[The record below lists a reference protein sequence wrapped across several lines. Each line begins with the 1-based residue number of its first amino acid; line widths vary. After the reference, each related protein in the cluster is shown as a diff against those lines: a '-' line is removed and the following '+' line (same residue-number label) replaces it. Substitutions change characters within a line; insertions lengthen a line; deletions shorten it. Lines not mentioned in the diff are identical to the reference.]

1 MRRSKERRGR
11 SPEVVSSAAP
21 TSASRTP
28 GQASVSCARRIRWEP
43 SSRRNSLRWAKNSRA
58 SSHSRSREATE
69 SANTGI
75 PASRR
80 RAATSL
86 RVSEAQPKT
95 LTRAP
100 ASESMRAR
108 AAVFGSRTR
117 ESPTL
122 RPATRGAR
130 ARAAASVTGM
140 WARAH
145 SMRSSS
151 PGPVMV
157 RPSGATTARK
167 TPPGARTVIAP
178 GLGAAS
184 SSSEKT
190 TGGEAGVPS
199 APDSGPTWAPKARSR
214 AASVGSS
221 VAKER
226 PAMSMFVARA

>member
-1 MRRSKERRGR
+1 M
-11 SPEVVSSAAP
+11 
-21 TSASRTP
+21 
-28 GQASVSCARRIRWEP
+28 
-43 SSRRNSLRWAKNSRA
+43 
-58 SSHSRSREATE
+58 
-69 SANTGI
+69 

-80 RAATSL
+80 WAATSS
-86 RVSEAQPKT
+86 RVSDAQPKT

-108 AAVFGSRTR
+108 EAVFGSRTR
-117 ESPTL
+117 DSPTR

-145 SMRSSS
+145 SMRLSS

-178 GLGAAS
+178 GVGAAS

-190 TGGEAGVPS
+190 TGGEAGVALAS
-199 APDSGPTWAPKARSR
+199 DSGPT
-214 AASVGSS
+214 
-221 VAKER
+221 
-226 PAMSMFVARA
+226 

>member
-1 MRRSKERRGR
+1 
-11 SPEVVSSAAP
+11 
-21 TSASRTP
+21 
-28 GQASVSCARRIRWEP
+28 
-43 SSRRNSLRWAKNSRA
+43 
-58 SSHSRSREATE
+58 
-69 SANTGI
+69 
-75 PASRR
+75 
-80 RAATSL
+80 
-86 RVSEAQPKT
+86 
-95 LTRAP
+95 
-100 ASESMRAR
+100 
-108 AAVFGSRTR
+108 
-117 ESPTL
+117 
-122 RPATRGAR
+122 
-130 ARAAASVTGM
+130 M